1 MRIAFVSPFPPARS
15 GIADYSAV
23 VVEHLRA
30 LAEVKTFAEDPGAEF
45 DAAKFDSVV
54 YQLGNNPFHTFVYE
68 MALAHPG
75 VVVLHEANLH
85 HLIADLTIRRK
96 NWDEYMRYVELDRGA
111 EALAYAAKYVRTLER
126 GPDYDGV
133 PMLKRILNA
142 ARGVIVHSRY
152 VAELVREEGY
162 QGPVAVIPHG
172 AWLPSVADSPD
183 RMTYRAKLGVDEAA
197 PLIGV
202 FGFLKPY
209 KRIAESLRAFAR
221 LIRVEPRA
229 RMILCGE
236 AHAELPLE
244 ALLHSL
250 NLTGHVR
257 HIGFAPIEDF
267 NGYLAASDIVLN
279 LRFPTVGESS
289 GTLLRALGL
298 GKAVVVS
305 NIGSFAEY
313 PDDICLK
320 APVDATEEDYLFEYL
335 NLLVSRPQVA
345 RALGNRARAWVEKEC
360 SWPHVAER
368 YRDFLAAVSKGE
380 AVPDVLEVEA
390 VAVAVSVE
398 AAVVEPRPHAEYIKT
413 WTPEPAG
420 RSYVESHLTR
430 LEKTLQITPA
440 GTENQRILEM
450 GAYLQITPALKH
462 RLGYGE
468 VRGCY
473 FGPAGKVDRKEIAS
487 ESGEPFICDIDLFDA
502 EKDPFPYPDG
512 HFQTILC
519 CELLEHLAMDPMHM
533 MSEVNRVLAPGGH
546 FVVTTPNI
554 AGLRALS
561 GILQGFHPMLFPAYI
576 RPSKD
581 GHADARHN
589 REYAPR
595 EVADL
600 LAVSGFQV
608 TLLET
613 GPFRE
618 EPKPELA
625 WVEHLLKR
633 YWLSTDLRGDGIY
646 AVGRKTGPI
655 RERYPNWLYS

>member
-1 MRIAFVSPFPPARS
+1 MRIAFVSPLPPAKS
-15 GIADYSAV
+15 GIADYSAA
-23 VVEHLRA
+23 VVEHLRTI
-30 LAEVKTFAEDPGAEF
+30 AEVETFAEVPSHF
-45 DAAKFDSVV
+45 DAASFDSII

-96 NWDEYMRYVELDRGA
+96 NWDEYMRYVELDRGV

-133 PMLKRILNA
+133 PMLKRILRVS
-142 ARGVIVHSRY
+142 RGVIVHSRY
-152 VAELVREEGY
+152 VSGLVRDEGY
-162 QGPVAVIPHG
+162 EGPIAVIPHG
-172 AWLPSVADSPD
+172 AWLPTVADSPD
-183 RMTYRAKLGVDEAA
+183 RMAYRARLGVDEAA

-236 AHAELPLE
+236 AHEELPLE
-244 ALLHSL
+244 SLLHSL

-257 HIGFAPIEDF
+257 HIGFTPIEEF

-305 NIGSFAEY
+305 DIGSFAEY
-313 PDDICLK
+313 PDDICFK
-320 APVDATEEDYLFEYL
+320 APVDAMEEDYLFEYL

-345 RALGNRARAWVEKEC
+345 RAIGDRARAWVEKEC

-368 YRDFLAAVSKGE
+368 YCDFLQAVSSG
-380 AVPDVLEVEA
+380 VVVEVEA
-390 VAVAVSVE
+390 E
-398 AAVVEPRPHAEYIKT
+398 AVVVVTEVAAKEATPQPEPHAEYIKT
-413 WTPEPAG
+413 WAPEPAG

-430 LEKTLQITPA
+430 LEKTLQITPLGA
-440 GTENQRILEM
+440 ADQRILEM

-462 RLGYGE
+462 RLGYGA

-473 FGPAGKVDRKEIAS
+473 YGPAGKVDRKEIAS

-502 EKDPFPYPDG
+502 EKDRFPYPDG

-554 AGLRALS
+554 ASLRALS

-576 RPSKD
+576 RPSED

-600 LAVSGFQV
+600 LTVSGFEV
-608 TLLET
+608 TLLDT

-618 EPKPELA
+618 EPKPEFG

-646 AVGRKTGPI
+646 VVGRKTGPI